1 MRDPLFTPVHMNTME
16 IPNRI
21 VMPAMHL
28 GMADQFQVTDQIVEF
43 YRERA
48 RGGAG
53 MICAGYAT
61 VDDRSGS
68 SLNIGAHEDSFIPG
82 LSRLTQAINEHGARS
97 CVQLNHAGRYNFS
110 FFMDGKTPVAP
121 SAIPS
126 KMTREMPKALEKD
139 EIAQIVHSFG
149 QAAGRVKQAGFDAVE
164 ILCGTGYLI
173 SEFFSPLTNQRQ
185 DEYGGSLDNR
195 VRFALEVL
203 EAVRGQ
209 VGSDCPLLVRMNG
222 NDLMQGGLGSEEMRR
237 IAKILVDR
245 GGVDGLCVNVG
256 WHEARVPQ
264 ITTSVPRGAFAY
276 LARGIREAVQV
287 PVIASHRINDPY
299 KARELISSGFCD
311 LVAMGRSLITDPEL
325 PIKAASG
332 REKEIVHCIACA
344 QGCFDN
350 LFQLKHVECL
360 CNPRAGHELDRT
372 VHPTAQ
378 PKKILVIGGGP
389 AGMMTALTAER
400 RGHEVTL
407 WDRGSRLGGQLYL
420 ASAPPGREEFAR
432 LAEDLAEQVKQST
445 IRTVLGQEADQAAI
459 EHENPDLVVLATGG
473 LPIDPDIPG
482 RDRNHVLQAW
492 DVLGKKAWSGSRV
505 VVVGGGAVGVET
517 ALFLAEQGT
526 LSAEELRF
534 LLLNQVED
542 CQSLADM
549 AGRGTKDVV
558 LIEML
563 DKIGR
568 DIGKSTKWTMLQE
581 MQRLGV
587 QSRTGTKALEIVEDG
602 IKVQTGDG
610 EEIIPAE
617 TVVLAVGSRS
627 CNPLEDA
634 VKDLGIPCRTVGDAS
649 KVGLAYDAVHQ
660 GFLLGCEL

>member
-1 MRDPLFTPVHMNTME
+1 MRDPLFRPVHMNTME
-16 IPNRI
+16 IRNRI

-53 MICAGYAT
+53 MICVGYAT

-68 SLNIGAHEDSFIPG
+68 SLNIGAHDDGFIPG
-82 LSRLTQAINEHGARS
+82 LSRLASAINEHGTRS

-110 FFMDGKTPVAP
+110 FFMDGKPPVAP

-126 KMTREMPKALEKD
+126 KMTRETPKALEKE
-139 EIAQIVHSFG
+139 EIRRIAHSFG
-149 QAAGRVKQAGFDAVE
+149 QAAARVRQAGFDAVE

-173 SEFFSPLTNQRQ
+173 SEFLSPLTNQRQ

-195 VRFALEVL
+195 MRFGREVL
-203 EAVRGQ
+203 ESVREQ
-209 VGSDCPLLVRMNG
+209 VGADYPIVIRING
-222 NDLMQGGLGSEEMRR
+222 NDLMQGGLGSEEMRT
-237 IAKILVDR
+237 IAAALTDSR
-245 GGVDGLCVNVG
+245 FADGVCVNVG

-264 ITTSVPRGAFAY
+264 ITASVPRGAFAY
-276 LARGIREAVQV
+276 LARGIKAAVQV
-287 PVIASHRINDPY
+287 PVIASHRINDPQ
-299 KARELISSGFCD
+299 KARELISNRFCD
-311 LVAMGRSLITDPEL
+311 LVAMGRSLITDPDL
-325 PIKAASG
+325 PNKAEAG
-332 REKEIVHCIACA
+332 REREIVHCIACA

-389 AGMMTALTAER
+389 AGMMTGLTAER
-400 RGHEVTL
+400 RGHEVIL

-432 LAEDLAEQVKQST
+432 LAEDLAEQIKQST
-445 IRTVLGQEADQAAI
+445 IRAVLGQEADQAAI

-482 RDRNHVLQAW
+482 RDRNHVVQAW
-492 DVLGKKAWSGSRV
+492 DVLGKKAWPGSRV
-505 VVVGGGAVGVET
+505 VVVGGGAVGVEA

-526 LSAEELRF
+526 LSADELRF

-587 QSRTGTKALEIVEDG
+587 QSRTGTKALEIVEGG

-610 EEIIPAE
+610 EEIIPAD
-617 TVVLAVGSRS
+617 TVVLAVGTRS

-649 KVGLAYDAVHQ
+649 KVGLAYDAVHR